1 MSKNTLKEGVTYY
14 GKNEDIFNYDSIEIR
29 IYGKQAN
36 GALKIN
42 LDNYN
47 EKLIDM
53 LYVPS
58 IKKILKQVIEKELE
72 K

>member
-1 MSKNTLKEGVTYY
+1 MSKNTFY
-14 GKNEDIFNYDSIEIR
+14 GKNKDIFNYDSLEIR
-29 IYGKQAN
+29 IYGKQAS

-58 IKKILKQVIEKELE
+58 IKNILKQVIEKELE